1 MTPRRLV
8 LLGMGVAL
16 LGACGSPPSEIDGPV
31 IVITGELRST
41 MQGTAGPVLALEDGC
56 LRFGA
61 GGGVLVWGKGT
72 TWDEK
77 TQEVVSPQ
85 GARLRIGEPITVN
98 SSPVPDL
105 EQALGREGAEAAE
118 ACGGADS
125 PGGRTPEGA
134 SSALVGALVPPGAT

>member
-1 MTPRRLV
+1 MIPRRLV

-31 IVITGELRST
+31 IVITGEVHST
-41 MQGTAGPVLALEDGC
+41 MAGVAGPVLALEDGC

-61 GGGVLVWGKGT
+61 GGDVLVWGKGT

-77 TQEVVSPQ
+77 TQEVVSVE
-85 GARLRIGEPITVN
+85 GARLGIGEPITVN

-118 ACGGADS
+118 ACGSADS
-125 PGGRTPEGA
+125 PDGHTPEGA
-134 SSALVGALVPPGAT
+134 APALVGALVPHGAT